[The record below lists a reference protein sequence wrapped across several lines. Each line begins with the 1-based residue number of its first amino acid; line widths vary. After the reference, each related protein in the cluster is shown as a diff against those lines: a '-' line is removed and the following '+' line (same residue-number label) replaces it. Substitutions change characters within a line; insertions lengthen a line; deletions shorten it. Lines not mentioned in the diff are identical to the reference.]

1 VPDEQAMF
9 IFIEFKSY
17 VKQQIYIQLA
27 HGFFIMMK
35 KILFYIFLL
44 FLISSQNLWASE
56 TIQQGNILTLQQC
69 IDIALKN
76 HPAIQAA
83 SGTVRQSES
92 KIGQARSGYFP
103 QITFNSGYSR
113 IGPPD
118 TSLRSDPYNN
128 YSNTLNLNQT
138 LFDFGKTYTKVRIQ
152 SLQKESSEA
161 DLQDITAS
169 IVLGVKQSYYS
180 FLKAK
185 MSVTVAT
192 ETMKQFQQ
200 HYDVAR
206 AFFET
211 GKSSKIDVT
220 SAEVNL
226 SNASIQLISAQNAL
240 RIAFVKL
247 NQAMGVVS
255 APEYDVKDE
264 FDTEKTEISFESAL
278 SQAYQNRPDVL
289 STALK
294 REALEKNVTL
304 NKIGYL
310 PTLSGNA
317 AYGYSGDDT
326 SIDRSWNVGVAL
338 TFPLFTGLS
347 TKYSVDEATASLDI
361 ALANEESLKQ
371 LIYLEVQSAWLNRK
385 EALERIEAG
394 KTIVRQAEETL
405 ELARGRYATGVGS
418 SIEITDALIK
428 HYNARMTYI
437 TALTDYSIAQASL
450 EKAIGGIK

>member
-1 VPDEQAMF
+1 
-9 IFIEFKSY
+9 
-17 VKQQIYIQLA
+17 
-27 HGFFIMMK
+27 MK
-35 KILFYIFLL
+35 RIIFYIFLTSMI
-44 FLISSQNLWASE
+44 FTQNLWAAD
-56 TIQQGNILTLQQC
+56 TIQTGEVLTLQQC

-92 KIGQARSGYFP
+92 RIGQARSGYFP

-113 IGPPD
+113 TGPPD

-161 DLQDITAS
+161 DLKDIIAS
-169 IVLGVKQSYYS
+169 VILGVKESYYS

-185 MSVTVAT
+185 MSATVAE

-211 GKSSKIDVT
+211 GKISKIDVT

-226 SNASIQLISAQNAL
+226 SNANIQFISAQNAL
-240 RIAFVKL
+240 RVALVKL

-264 FDTEKTEISFESAL
+264 FDAEKTELSFEAAL
-278 SQAYQNRPDVL
+278 LQAYQNRPDVL

-304 NKIGYL
+304 NKMGYL

-347 TKYSVDEATASLDI
+347 TKYAVDEAAASLEV
-361 ALANEESLKQ
+361 AVANEESLKQ
-371 LIYLEVQSAWLNRK
+371 LVCLEVQSAWLNRK
-385 EALERIEAG
+385 EALKRIEAG
-394 KTIVRQAEETL
+394 KTVVRQAEETL

-428 HYNARMTYI
+428 YYNAQMTYI

-450 EKAIGGIK
+450 EKAIGVIK